1 MTFRNGTFI
10 QTSGA
15 AVGWLERSFGYYF
28 FAMFII
34 SKYTQENCAY
44 RIRKPPKNTL
54 RYLPTSS
61 RTIVRR
67 YQNIGNVES
76 NMSYIFISRKR
87 PNFQGN
93 LRDLDFN
100 RSIKK
105 NTKLVKYSRNLPS
118 EVK

>member
-1 MTFRNGTFI
+1 MPKLSLTFWSKLPYFGHNI
-10 QTSGA
+10 QH
-15 AVGWLERSFGYYF
+15 L
-28 FAMFII
+28 
-34 SKYTQENCAY
+34 N
-44 RIRKPPKNTL
+44 
-54 RYLPTSS
+54 
-61 RTIVRR
+61 
-67 YQNIGNVES
+67 QNIGNVES